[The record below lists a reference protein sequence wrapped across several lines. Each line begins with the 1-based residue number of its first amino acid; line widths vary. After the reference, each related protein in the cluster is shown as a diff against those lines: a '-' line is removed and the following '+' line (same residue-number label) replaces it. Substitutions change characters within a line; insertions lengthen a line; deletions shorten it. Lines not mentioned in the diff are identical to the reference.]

1 MISSFLLCSLC
12 RCLPNGIQVNIKA
25 IYDDPLG
32 QLNTAVVNAV
42 NGSVD
47 NAVNDTEST
56 ALVVN
61 AANDNR

>member
-1 MISSFLLCSLC
+1 
-12 RCLPNGIQVNIKA
+12 LPNGIQVNIKA